1 MQLISKSVSFFSS
14 KIWFFV
20 SAFPK
25 NHNILLSGTPLVEIS
40 DEIPRMDARFAENL
54 VRKWQSVKSLAL
66 GPDHCFG
73 ELSEV
78 RISSSPLH
86 SLTQTRK
93 MNLVSLEFF
102 FILIFIL

>member
-1 MQLISKSVSFFSS
+1 M
-14 KIWFFV
+14 
-20 SAFPK
+20 SAFPE
-25 NHNILLSGTPLVEIS
+25 NHSILLSGAPLVENS

-78 RISSSPLH
+78 RTSSSLLH
-86 SLTQTRK
+86 LR
-93 MNLVSLEFF
+93 NRLEK
-102 FILIFIL
+102 